1 MKKIIWISSYP
12 KSGNT
17 WLRFVLSNYFYNI
30 AQNETDLTILDKIDK
45 FPPHKFLKKI
55 VNENNLKK
63 NPYDIC
69 KYWLEVQKQIIN
81 ETSDPFVF
89 LKNHNALV
97 KIDNY
102 ELTNPI
108 FSLAAIYI
116 VRDPRDVLVSY
127 LNFDKTLNKKKAID
141 RLIHKDLYCHVSKKN
156 FLDIEVLGS
165 WKFNYISWRDGVKD
179 IPRIMV
185 KYEDLIENT
194 YKTFEKIVLFLSE
207 ILDKKINTKRLEFS
221 INQASFKR
229 LQNLENKFGFIESS
243 NKFFNLGKSNN
254 WENILERKE
263 KILIENSFKN
273 EMKELNYL

>member
-1 MKKIIWISSYP
+1 
-12 KSGNT
+12 
-17 WLRFVLSNYFYNI
+17 
-30 AQNETDLTILDKIDK
+30 
-45 FPPHKFLKKI
+45 
-55 VNENNLKK
+55 
-63 NPYDIC
+63 
-69 KYWLEVQKQIIN
+69 
-81 ETSDPFVF
+81 
-89 LKNHNALV
+89 
-97 KIDNY
+97 
-102 ELTNPI
+102 
-108 FSLAAIYI
+108 
-116 VRDPRDVLVSY
+116 
-127 LNFDKTLNKKKAID
+127 
-141 RLIHKDLYCHVSKKN
+141 
-156 FLDIEVLGS
+156 
-165 WKFNYISWRDGVKD
+165 
-179 IPRIMV
+179 MV

>member
-1 MKKIIWISSYP
+1 M
-12 KSGNT
+12 
-17 WLRFVLSNYFYNI
+17 
-30 AQNETDLTILDKIDK
+30 
-45 FPPHKFLKKI
+45 
-55 VNENNLKK
+55 
-63 NPYDIC
+63 
-69 KYWLEVQKQIIN
+69 
-81 ETSDPFVF
+81 
-89 LKNHNALV
+89 
-97 KIDNY
+97 
-102 ELTNPI
+102 
-108 FSLAAIYI
+108 
-116 VRDPRDVLVSY
+116 SY

-156 FLDIEVLGS
+156 YLDIEVLGS

-185 KYEDLIENT
+185 KYEDLIKNT